1 MLHRLLLK
9 KVVMRT
15 LLNLLSEVK
24 MEGRD
29 QVISLIQ
36 AVGCSELVTP
46 RKVLPSTLVVFPG

>member
-1 MLHRLLLK
+1 MS
-9 KVVMRT
+9 T

-24 MEGRD
+24 MEGGD

-46 RKVLPSTLVVFPG
+46 RKVLPSTLAMFPG

>member
-46 RKVLPSTLVVFPG
+46 RKVLYLPLW